1 MPMPKPIWIAW
12 LLALGAVAQ
21 QAAPSLDE
29 LLKKSYL
36 DLAAL
41 APKLELPR
49 KTIDDY
55 RKQVEARKKE
65 DVDALDAERKQH
77 QAELDDL
84 HHQLDELN
92 RSANTDDAAMKKRRD
107 DLHCKLRLAESDLRD
122 TRAQRSISVPAAHDH
137 RLTKLEILAQW
148 PAKKK
153 EIDDAIAA
161 GKARA
166 RHWGDIDD
174 IGYRK
179 LGEGQ
184 ERDVKLGED
193 AVNELR
199 AYRLLPPE
207 VDSRPIADY
216 VRDLAERVAAA
227 SDLKVP
233 VRTAVLDS
241 DEINAFGLPGGRL
254 FVTVGL
260 IHRTANEAELA
271 GVMCHEIAH
280 IAARHGERLTRP
292 TGNMRNLLLQGA
304 TMAADAFTF
313 GAVGQARS
321 AARNYLGLGAHLNLS
336 LLGVNR
342 ETEGEA
348 GQLGTQYL
356 WKAGYDERGFV
367 RFYDRMASEEDRGVT
382 ASFFRTHPPAVECA
396 LVTLSELEYL
406 PKQTRPRTNS
416 ERFVRTRALA
426 EAWLKLHTRAPVKA
440 ECAGE

>member
-1 MPMPKPIWIAW
+1 MPMPKSVWIAC
-12 LLALGAVAQ
+12 LLAFGIAAQ
-21 QAAPSLDE
+21 QTTPSLDD

-36 DLAAL
+36 DLASL

-55 RKQVEARKKE
+55 RRQVEARKKE
-65 DVDALDAERKQH
+65 DVDALDAERKQR

-84 HHQLDELN
+84 HRQLDDLN
-92 RSANTDDAAMKKRRD
+92 RSANTDDAAMKKRRN
-107 DLHCKLRLAESDLRD
+107 DLHCKLRQAETDLRD
-122 TRAQRSISVPAAHDH
+122 ARAQRSTSVPAAHDH

-148 PAKKK
+148 PARKK

-184 ERDVKLGED
+184 ERDLKLGED

-216 VRDLAERVAAA
+216 VRELAERMAAA

-233 VRTAVLDS
+233 VRTAVLES

-260 IHRTANEAELA
+260 IRRTANEAELA
-271 GVMCHEIAH
+271 GVMSHEIAH
-280 IAARHGERLTRP
+280 IAARHGERLSRP

-313 GAVGQARS
+313 GAVGQAKN
-321 AARNYLGLGAHLNLS
+321 AAHDYLGLGAHLNLS

-348 GQLGTQYL
+348 GQLSAQYL
-356 WKAGYDERGFV
+356 WKAGYDDRGFV
-367 RFYDRMASEEDRGVT
+367 HFYDRMASEEDRGAT
-382 ASFFRTHPPAVECA
+382 ASFFRTHPPAVERA

-406 PKQTRPRTNS
+406 PKQIRPRTNS

-426 EAWLKLHTRAPVKA
+426 EAWLKLHARAPVKA
-440 ECAGE
+440 ECGE

>member
-1 MPMPKPIWIAW
+1 MPMQKPVWIAC
-12 LLALGAVAQ
+12 LLALGIAAQ
-21 QAAPSLDE
+21 PAAPSLDD

-36 DLAAL
+36 DLVAM

-49 KTIDDY
+49 KTVDDY
-55 RKQVEARKKE
+55 RKQIEARKKE

-77 QAELDDL
+77 QSELDDL
-84 HHQLDELN
+84 HRQLDELN
-92 RSANTDDAAMKKRRD
+92 RSASTDDAAMRKRRA
-107 DLHCKLRLAESDLRD
+107 DLHCKLKQTEHDLRD
-122 TRAQRSISVPAAHDH
+122 TRAQRSTSVSAAHDH

-148 PAKKK
+148 PAKKR

-179 LGEGQ
+179 VGEGQ
-184 ERDVKLGED
+184 EGDVKLGED

-199 AYRLLPPE
+199 SYRLLPAE
-207 VDSRPIADY
+207 VDSRPISDY
-216 VRDLAERVAAA
+216 IRDLAEHVAAA
-227 SDLKVP
+227 SDLKAP
-233 VRTAVLDS
+233 LRTAVLDS

-254 FVTVGL
+254 FVNAGL
-260 IHRTANEAELA
+260 IRRTANEAELA
-271 GVMCHEIAH
+271 GVLSHEIAH

-292 TGNMRNLLLQGA
+292 TGNMRALLLQGA

-313 GAVGQARS
+313 GAVGQARN
-321 AARNYLGLGAHLNLS
+321 AAHDYLGLGAHLNLS

-348 GQLGTQYL
+348 GQLSTQYL
-356 WKAGYDERGFV
+356 WKAGFDDRGFV
-367 RFYDRMASEEDRGVT
+367 HFYDRMAGDEDRGAT
-382 ASFFRTHPPAVECA
+382 ASFFRTHPPAVERA
-396 LVTLSELEYL
+396 LVTLAELEYL

-416 ERFVRTRALA
+416 DRFVRVKALA

-440 ECAGE
+440 ECSVE